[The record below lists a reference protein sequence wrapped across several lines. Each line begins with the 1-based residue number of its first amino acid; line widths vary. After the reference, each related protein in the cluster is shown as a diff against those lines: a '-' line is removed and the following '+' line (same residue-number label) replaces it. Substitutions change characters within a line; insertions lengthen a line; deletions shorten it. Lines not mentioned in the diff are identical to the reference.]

1 MEDDVP
7 HCLWM
12 QRVVFFLCFGHVKR
26 PRDPSP
32 SVSQAENEVERV
44 PDGQRAR
51 WPERQGMFWR
61 KWGARFLFPFFKR
74 HILFVCER
82 FGIARGSPLP
92 RSRWHSANG
101 CLDDG
106 RGGYLCYLGHKTA
119 KIGKL
124 FFFPCYI
131 YIYILYCN
139 TFYLFHC
146 RCVLPILVNIV
157 RTQWDDHGIM
167 VGWLSCL
174 HWSKLDCLTISI
186 ETLVFFLQRKKVR

>member
-1 MEDDVP
+1 
-7 HCLWM
+7 M

-82 FGIARGSPLP
+82 FGIARGSLCQGLGGILQMDA
-92 RSRWHSANG
+92 WTMGEAVIYVIWATKQLKLAN
-101 CLDDG
+101 C
-106 RGGYLCYLGHKTA
+106 
-119 KIGKL
+119 

-131 YIYILYCN
+131 YIIL
-139 TFYLFHC
+139 
-146 RCVLPILVNIV
+146 
-157 RTQWDDHGIM
+157 
-167 VGWLSCL
+167 
-174 HWSKLDCLTISI
+174 
-186 ETLVFFLQRKKVR
+186 